1 MTNNTE
7 TELDLTIEQ
16 LKTIVAPV
24 VPASP
29 GIVLGGLVP

>member
-1 MTNNTE
+1 MTINTA
-7 TELDLTIEQ
+7 TELDLTIEK

-24 VPASP
+24 FPTSP